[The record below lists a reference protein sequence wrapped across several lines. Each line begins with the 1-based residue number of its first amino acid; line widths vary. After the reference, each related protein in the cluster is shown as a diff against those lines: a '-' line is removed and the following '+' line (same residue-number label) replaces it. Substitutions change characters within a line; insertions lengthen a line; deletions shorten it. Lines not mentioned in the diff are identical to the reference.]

1 MSLHTLAA
9 LIRTTALAAA
19 CGIVP
24 LPVLALADDA
34 AAQFAM
40 AVRYEHAEGVP
51 RDYSHALE
59 LYCVAA
65 SQGHAD
71 ASFSI
76 AWIYLNGRGV
86 ARDDTNGAAWL
97 RLAADRGHQLA
108 GRLLGRLGAVPAA
121 KPTGC
126 RQAEPV
132 GSTRSARVVVAPKEI
147 ARLVAETA
155 AANQID
161 PNLVLAVIATESAF
175 QTAAVSPRNA
185 GGLMQLMPETA
196 ERFGVK
202 NVFDAGEN
210 IRGGTKYLRW
220 LLTYFDGD
228 LSLALAAYNAGEGA
242 VTRYGGIPPF
252 AETRAYVEKI
262 RAIYKPDSRKPDTL
276 KPGLRTERIALR

>member
-1 MSLHTLAA
+1 MSLRTILAA
-9 LIRTTALAAA
+9 LIRTTAAAAA
-19 CGIVP
+19 CGIVL
-24 LPVLALADDA
+24 LPAVASAEDA
-34 AAQFAM
+34 AAQFAL

-51 RDYSHALE
+51 RDYGHALE
-59 LYCVAA
+59 LYCAA
-65 SQGHAD
+65 AGQGHVD
-71 ASFSI
+71 ASFNI

-97 RLAADRGHQLA
+97 RVAADRGHQLA
-108 GRLLGRLGAVPAA
+108 GRLLGRLGNVPAV

-126 RQAEPV
+126 RQAAPS
-132 GSTRSARVVVAPKEI
+132 GSVRSAGVAVPPKEI

-155 AANQID
+155 AANQVD
-161 PNLVLAVIATESAF
+161 PKLVLAVIATESAF
-175 QTAAVSPRNA
+175 QTAAISPRNA

-202 NVFDAGEN
+202 DVLDAGEN

-228 LSLALAAYNAGEGA
+228 LSLALAAYNAGEAA

-252 AETRAYVEKI
+252 AETRAYVARI
-262 RAIYKPDSRKPDTL
+262 RAIYKPEPHNAE
-276 KPGLRTERIALR
+276 LRAERIAMR

>member
-1 MSLHTLAA
+1 MSLRTALAA
-9 LIRTTALAAA
+9 LIRTTAVAAV

-24 LPVLALADDA
+24 LPAVASADDA
-34 AAQFAM
+34 AAQFAL

-51 RDYSHALE
+51 RDYGHALE

-65 SQGHAD
+65 GHGHAD
-71 ASFSI
+71 ASFNI

-97 RLAADRGHQLA
+97 RVAADRGHQLA

-126 RQAEPV
+126 RQAEPAV
-132 GSTRSARVVVAPKEI
+132 PVKSAGTAVPSKEI
-147 ARLVAETA
+147 ARLVAEAA

-161 PNLVLAVIATESAF
+161 PKLVLAVIATESAF
-175 QTAAVSPRNA
+175 QIAAVSPRNA

-202 NVFDAGEN
+202 DVFDAGEN

-262 RAIYKPDSRKPDTL
+262 RAIYRPEPHKPAPRA
-276 KPGLRTERIALR
+276 ERIAMR